1 MSVLFVDF
9 MATLDPITEK
19 FVLHWGEMGT
29 RWGVNRTVAQI
40 HALLYLSPKPM
51 NAEEIAST
59 LSIARSNVSTSL
71 RELES
76 WGIVKAIHL
85 LGDRREHYMAPK
97 DVWEMARTIMDER
110 KRREI
115 DPTVSL
121 LRECLNDLEGKG
133 ASETEKRE
141 RLEAMLSFV
150 EMITSLYSQI
160 SALPTGAIR
169 GLLSAQGKVRS
180 LLIGLGSRVGDVP
193 EPAKE

>member
-1 MSVLFVDF
+1 MPS
-9 MATLDPITEK
+9 LDPVTEK
-19 FVLHWGEMGT
+19 FILHWGEMGT

-40 HALLYLSPKPM
+40 HALLYLSPEPL

-76 WGIVKAIHL
+76 WGIVRAVHL
-85 LGDRREHYMAPK
+85 LGDRREHYQAGK
-97 DVWEMARTIMDER
+97 DVWEMARVIMDER

-121 LRECLNDLEGKG
+121 LRECVGELEGKG
-133 ASETEKRE
+133 PSEDEKRE
-141 RLEAMLSFV
+141 RLKVMLEFV
-150 EMITSLYSQI
+150 EMVTSLYAQM

-180 LLIGLGSRVGDVP
+180 LLSLGKSD
-193 EPAKE
+193 PA